1 MIRVA
6 AVGMLR
12 WRAFGVIEP
21 RRHVLCSSGN
31 REKAGGGAVRSQTQ
45 ISGVRVMKQI
55 CYLFWIAGM
64 ATLVAYGWSDN
75 IFNQV
80 SEAFRFMGQLVAFM
94 MV

>member
-1 MIRVA
+1 
-6 AVGMLR
+6 
-12 WRAFGVIEP
+12 
-21 RRHVLCSSGN
+21 
-31 REKAGGGAVRSQTQ
+31 
-45 ISGVRVMKQI
+45 MKQI
-55 CYLFWIAGM
+55 CYLLWIAGM